1 MGHMSS
7 GARDSTKDDS
17 TQDTVEEAARYRRE
31 LVAYCYRMLGSGTE
45 AEDAA
50 QESLV
55 RAWRGAE
62 KIEGRSAL
70 RSWLYR
76 IATNVCI
83 DMQRSPQRRAM
94 PMDLS
99 GPATVGPNTQVGA
112 PLEETVW
119 IEPIHDSRVLPD
131 SGDPADG
138 AVLRESVRL
147 AFVAALQHLPPKQ
160 RAVLVL
166 REVLGWSAAEVADL
180 LDASVD
186 SVTSALSRARSTMG
200 ELDASATGR
209 DLGDDDRALL
219 ERYVTAFEAYDV
231 DTLVSLLAEDAA
243 FSMPP
248 YGFWLRGAPDIERF
262 WLGPGLV
269 CKGSKVRV
277 TRANGGPAMAAY
289 HPAGAGRWEPW
300 AIHLLQVRDGR
311 IAGIHHFLDTSLFA
325 VFDLPKVITD

>member
-7 GARDSTKDDS
+7 LAPDV
-17 TQDTVEEAARYRRE
+17 VEDASRYRRE
-31 LVAYCYRMLGSGTE
+31 LVAYCYRMLGSGAE

-50 QESLV
+50 QETLV
-55 RAWRGAE
+55 RAWKGADRF
-62 KIEGRSAL
+62 EGRSAL

-99 GPATVGPNTQVGA
+99 GPATVGPDTSVGA

-138 AVLRESVRL
+138 VVLRDSVRL

-180 LDASVD
+180 LDTSVD
-186 SVTSALSRARSTMG
+186 SVTSALARARATMAK
-200 ELDASATGR
+200 LDGSAGGR

-219 ERYVTAFEAYDV
+219 DRYVTAFEAYDV

-248 YGFWLRGAPDIERF
+248 YEFWLRGAPDIERF

-269 CKGSKVRV
+269 CKGSRVLV
-277 TRANGGPAMAAY
+277 TRANGGPAVAAY
-289 HPAGAGRWEPW
+289 HPAGPGRWEPW

-311 IAGIHHFLDTSLFA
+311 IAGIHHFLDLDATLFA
-325 VFDLPKVITD
+325 RFGLPEAITD